1 MPNLKYTKTF
11 EHPPLTP
18 IKAIGIIVLGILVLE
33 FFWALSALLYS
44 PNAPFPLTF
53 GGKDATSII
62 QYSANTQSPY
72 YTPSIHSIYVA
83 VVIWFGIG
91 CVMFFGVLL
100 INYIMAPW
108 NKWRKLYVPDEA
120 YTNSTYECGENPV
133 GEGHT
138 QTNLQ
143 YYSFA
148 IVFVVFDVITSYILL
163 FSLIVNAQGLDLALQ
178 ILGIAVFSVIPL
190 LILGFWLHKKAILW
204 Q

>member
-18 IKAIGIIVLGILVLE
+18 IKAIGIIVLGILILG
-33 FFWALSALLYS
+33 FIWALSALLFS
-44 PNAPFPLTF
+44 PDAPFPLTF
-53 GGKDATSII
+53 GGPQSSSSI
-62 QYSANTQSPY
+62 QYAPY
-72 YTPSIHSIYVA
+72 IAPDVHTTYIA
-83 VVIWFGIG
+83 VLIWFGIG
-91 CVMFFGVLL
+91 CLMFFGVLI
-100 INYIMAPW
+100 INYILAPW

-148 IVFVVFDVITSYILL
+148 IVFVVFDVITTYILL
-163 FSLIVNAQGLDLALQ
+163 FSLIINGTAQNLFLQ
-178 ILGIAVFSVIPL
+178 VLGIAVFSIIPL
-190 LILGFWLHKKAILW
+190 VMLGFWLHKKAILW